1 MSALEATLAM
11 QLLAVGV
18 PEPEREYRFH
28 PTRRWRFDFAWPDRL
43 MAVEVEGGGWNGG
56 RHTRG
61 KGFASDMVKYS
72 EAMRLGW
79 TVYRCDGG
87 LIQSGEQSRPLRQS
101 WVGYRLRTLR
111 RHCAQNPTHL
121 RRKGEVDDGIA

>member
-1 MSALEATLAM
+1 MSNLEATLAM
-11 QLLAVGV
+11 QLLVVGV

-28 PTRRWRFDFAWPDRL
+28 PIRRWRFDFAWPDRL
-43 MAVEVEGGGWNGG
+43 LAVEVEGGGWSGG
-56 RHTRG
+56 RHTRC

-87 LIQSGEQSRPLRQS
+87 LIQSGEAITAIETILARLPIAHTAS
-101 WVGYRLRTLR
+101 RLRT
-111 RHCAQNPTHL
+111 NPDAPASQ
-121 RRKGEVDDGIA
+121 GGSG